1 MKREILKDYRMNGKL
16 DMDKLLDN
24 FYGYVYIIVK
34 NGVSVY
40 LTDEDMEEII
50 SDVFIAIWKNNERL
64 ADTINVKPYL
74 SGIAKNVIKN
84 KYRKT
89 ELNFSILD
97 YEQQIVCHDNLEEIV
112 EENEQNNMITE
123 YLKTLKQEEY
133 EIFIMFYYEAKTIK
147 EIAKILNCSTS
158 KVKVVLHRVRKKIK
172 RNLEDGGYSYEK

>member
-64 ADTINVKPYL
+64 ADTIDVKAYL

-147 EIAKILNCSTS
+147 EIAKILNCSIS